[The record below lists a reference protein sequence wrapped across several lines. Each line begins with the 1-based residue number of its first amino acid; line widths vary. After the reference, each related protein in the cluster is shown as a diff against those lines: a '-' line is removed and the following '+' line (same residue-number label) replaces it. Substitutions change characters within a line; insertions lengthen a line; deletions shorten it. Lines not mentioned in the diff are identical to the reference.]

1 MLDLLHN
8 KHKLDIEREQALE
21 YRQKFYPSSGGYAGS
36 GAGSVGSHTY
46 GGGGYSGGGGASK
59 TYSPY
64 SQADSGTPST
74 TLNSKGGSW
83 GPPKPEGSTY
93 NITNNNNINY
103 NYGSNITAISSEG
116 SVPTFQ
122 EMEQQRKSEQSG
134 TLGAIGSAISNVA
147 KSNIVKNAKD

>member
-8 KHKLDIEREQALE
+8 KHKLDIERQAALE
-21 YRQKFYPSSGGYAGS
+21 YRQKFYPTAGGYAGS
-36 GAGSVGSHTY
+36 GAGSIGSQSY
-46 GGGGYSGGGGASK
+46 GGGGGGGYSQPSSGGSK

-64 SQADSGTPST
+64 ENADSGTLNTRST
-74 TLNSKGGSW
+74 GNTW
-83 GPPKPEGSTY
+83 GPSKEGSTF

-122 EMEQQRKSEQSG
+122 EIDK
-134 TLGAIGSAISNVA
+134 
-147 KSNIVKNAKD
+147 K